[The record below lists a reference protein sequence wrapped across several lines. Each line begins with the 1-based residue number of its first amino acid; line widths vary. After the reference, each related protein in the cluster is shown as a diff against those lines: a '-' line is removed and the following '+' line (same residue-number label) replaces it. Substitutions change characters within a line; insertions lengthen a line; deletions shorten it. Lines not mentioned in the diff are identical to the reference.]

1 MDKAKEAN
9 KAEVNKLTQEGV
21 QEIKHISDLSPEEQA
36 QFNHQLKDL
45 ESKVYNMIKNAKNL
59 TNSNAFSKISK
70 RNAITS
76 LHKLIYSVKNIK
88 LNVDSITLLIIELNK
103 LLMICQQVNTKDN
116 WQSIVLDK

>member
-45 ESKVYNMIKNAKNL
+45 ESKVYNMIKNAK
-59 TNSNAFSKISK
+59 I
-70 RNAITS
+70 
-76 LHKLIYSVKNIK
+76 
-88 LNVDSITLLIIELNK
+88 
-103 LLMICQQVNTKDN
+103 
-116 WQSIVLDK
+116 

>member
-45 ESKVYNMIKNAKNL
+45 ESKVYNMIKMQKSRRTQTHSQRFQSA
-59 TNSNAFSKISK
+59 TRSHHC
-70 RNAITS
+70 TS
-76 LHKLIYSVKNIK
+76 SF
-88 LNVDSITLLIIELNK
+88 TR
-103 LLMICQQVNTKDN
+103 
-116 WQSIVLDK
+116 